1 MYLQYSIV
9 SKFYD
14 LIDVFYFNRTKTN
27 PRKGILDLIPNG
39 KLKVLEVCIGAATNS
54 IIIADNRTDTEII
67 GIDLSK
73 EMLSLAKEKI
83 EKKV

>member
-39 KLKVLEVCIGAATNS
+39 KLKVLEVCIGTATNS